1 MHGKVLVKEVM
12 RAKVITVEPNA
23 TVREAA
29 QLMRKKKVGSVIVVE
44 DKPVGILTESDIIEK
59 IVAED
64 KKASDV
70 LVKEIMTSPIIV
82 IDPYIDL
89 EEAMKTMSTCNIRR
103 LPVIENG
110 RLIGIITQKDVLR
123 FSPTLL
129 EISREWSKIESNV
142 PYRKSQ
148 IFSGKCEDCG
158 ALSTNLREVDGR
170 LLCEDCAEA
179 AKYGE

>member
-1 MHGKVLVKEVM
+1 VKEVM
-12 RAKVITVEPNA
+12 RAKVITVEPNT

-129 EISREWSKIESNV
+129 EISREWSKIESDV
-142 PYRKSQ
+142 PYRESQ

>member
-12 RAKVITVEPNA
+12 RAKVITVEPNT

-129 EISREWSKIESNV
+129 EISREWSKIESDV